1 MDLNSGR
8 NIHNNLGRVCGTGFV
23 STFGLLPPAF
33 LPVGNQRLYELQAE
47 LIDKTDSR
55 KIISVPDDFMIEDHE
70 RARLM
75 ALGFDIIPVPTGISL
90 GASIAH
96 VLERGSVTSG
106 KLEILHGDTY
116 IFGLPT
122 DKTDIVSEGTSSDYY
137 SWAEYETTPSG
148 GFRFSM
154 VYGRGNLPREAGPG
168 RFSQV
173 ISVLRIRI
181 FTEPPSLYL
190 TFTLSHR

>member
-1 MDLNSGR
+1 MGGTFIITSGAYA
-8 NIHNNLGRVCGTGFV
+8 GPDFV

-70 RARLM
+70 RSRLM
-75 ALGFDIIPVPTGISL
+75 ALEFDIIPVPTGISL
-90 GASIAH
+90 GASIAQ
-96 VLERGSVTSG
+96 VLERGTVTSG

-148 GFRFSM
+148 AISFFDGLRAGQSAARG
-154 VYGRGNLPREAGPG
+154 GRG

-173 ISVLRIRI
+173 ISVLRMRI
-181 FTEPPSLYL
+181 FTEPPSRHL
-190 TFTLSHR
+190 TFTLSRR